1 MRWKVFLLPFFS
13 EKVCVGVLS
22 FLPLWENSPLE
33 WIIWVWRSSSLP
45 FFLSLSF
52 LSVHTHSY
60 IYVCI
65 YISITPVSFFKCLP
79 FPHGFNFVL
88 LSKIMY
94 ISWIGYLGFRSV
106 HKNFRIS
113 LIFPTNSLAGVLIW
127 ISIYL

>member
-1 MRWKVFLLPFFS
+1 MKSVSSSFLFWESLCRCSFFLASMREFTIGMNYLGLEVFLPP
-13 EKVCVGVLS
+13 
-22 FLPLWENSPLE
+22 FLP
-33 WIIWVWRSSSLP
+33 
-45 FFLSLSF
+45 LSF
-52 LSVHTHSY
+52 LSFCTHALLY
-60 IYVCI
+60 ICVYI